1 MGQPNPSASKIMIIR
16 HAEKPV
22 NSKDPP
28 YGVGPAGLRDDES
41 LTVKGWQRAG
51 ALVGLFAPHEGQFQ
65 SPYLATPQFVYASK
79 AIPNSDSD
87 SQRPQQTVTPLIQ
100 KLKLD
105 NGRVNFNFCKGDEKF
120 VATSALAC
128 SGVVL
133 ICWEHKNIHKIV
145 HHILQHQKNKIS
157 VPKTWPDERFD
168 LVWVFDWDPG
178 AEGYVFHRVDQHLLD
193 GD

>member
-22 NSKDPP
+22 NSEDPP
-28 YGVGPAGLRDDES
+28 HGVNPEGLHDDES

-51 ALVGLFAPHEGQFQ
+51 ALVGLFAPHKGPFQ
-65 SPYLATPQFVYASK
+65 SPHLATPQFIYASK

-87 SQRPQQTVTPLIQ
+87 SERPQQTVTPLIQ
-100 KLKLD
+100 KLNIK
-105 NGRVNFNFCKGDEKF
+105 NGRVNFNFCKGDEKS
-120 VATSALAC
+120 VVISALAC
-128 SGVVL
+128 SGIVL

-145 HHILQHQKNKIS
+145 LHILQNQKKKIS
-157 VPKTWPDERFD
+157 VPKTWPDQRFD
-168 LVWVFDWDPG
+168 MVWVFDWDPG
-178 AEGYVFHRVDQHLLD
+178 TKGYVFHQVDQHLLD